1 MPRDPLL
8 VYLRDH
14 LAGAIGALEVL
25 EYLQT
30 HAGDDEIRTAAAS
43 FHGEIGVDRE
53 TLEQLA
59 QKLGGGSS
67 PLKDASAWVGEKL
80 GRLKLGAVGGSLD
93 GLSLFEAVEALAL
106 GILGKVALWDTLIL
120 LARDD
125 SSMPQFDY
133 YGLRDRA
140 QKQHDRM
147 ELHRLRLATLV
158 FKQTPPIVPILMP
171 DPALGV

>member
-14 LAGAIGALEVL
+14 LAGAIGALEML

-43 FHGEIGVDRE
+43 FHAEISADRE

-67 PLKDASAWVGEKL
+67 PLKDASAWIGEKL
-80 GRLKLGAVGGSLD
+80 SRLKLGAVGDHLE
-93 GLSLFEAVEALAL
+93 GLPLFEAVEALTL
-106 GILGKVALWDTLIL
+106 GILGKVALWDALIL

-125 SSMPQFDY
+125 TSMPLLDY

-147 ELHRLRLATLV
+147 ELHRLRLATMA
-158 FKQTPPIVPILMP
+158 FRQAPPTSGILIP